1 MTSPQ
6 DFKSLQEKVQS
17 ALVATTRSVNRIAAE
32 DLAFQRAVNPGVGD
46 DLDAK
51 TERLLELSTT
61 LLKSAASVCGLN
73 APNLEDADDI
83 DMRWRSVVDVV
94 DSVLEKADTSIDEY
108 TGAIKRKDAPTADAS
123 QAKKAKTTG
132 TDKVI
137 RNANISKPQ
146 LNFDPP
152 VDNNA
157 TWKPILTEKPHAK
170 VPLEQS
176 LVSNET
182 DGFVTYDYTIFL
194 PLLYMDKSTDSKHTR
209 SRINKRHKT
218 RGSIKS
224 INGEI
229 RYKHPYEA
237 EILEA
242 KYPDRVYQQA
252 EPIPWQPVDKTE
264 ATWVDTFEGVLEMLE
279 ELKKAKEIAV
289 DLEHHDF
296 RTYVGLTSLMQI
308 STREK
313 DWVVD
318 TLKPWRQQLQVL
330 NQVFADP
337 NIVKVFHGSYMDI
350 IWLQRDLGLYVN
362 GLFDTFYACEALHYP
377 QKSLAFLLSK
387 FANFDADK
395 RYQMA
400 DWRMRPLSPEMLYY
414 ARSDTHYL
422 LYVYDKVR
430 NELVMKSDRGNPGT
444 NYIETV
450 LQKSKSQ
457 SLSRYEG
464 EHFDPVS
471 GKGPKG
477 WYGLLLKH
485 PAPFS
490 GQQFAVYRA
499 VWAWRDEVA
508 RREDESTAYVLPNA
522 IIGDIA
528 KRMPPDAKALHA
540 LIPPSSHIA
549 RRNVSDIWVRYQEAR
564 ERGVE
569 EPSLYHFF
577 RSDLP
582 SRPAKPLVE
591 TAVDDAA
598 DVAAEPG
605 QLAQSQLFGGMALS
619 SAWEATPSAA
629 NGLGDFVMLPWQKFV
644 QNVATTEATAQE
656 DVAME
661 GGVEA
666 EAKAAAQPEAPP
678 VEEEFTLK
686 AGTKRRAPAQEES
699 DGSDDESGSEEST
712 VDIVLERA
720 DGTPSGKRGKTTE
733 GDRKAKVEQ
742 KRADKVARYTE
753 DYQRAQAEVERL
765 TKDLAEDRA
774 YPVQL
779 EEAQGIA
786 SEKKQKLDNYVTAL
800 ANRKAKAEKKAAAK
814 ARKQEKAERKKQ
826 KEAEK
831 LAKKAAKKAAK
842 SKSEGEGDDDEE
854 EEAFDY
860 GQAASVLHAKRNGG
874 GVKKVAKPAFDPYA
888 KTGDDAP
895 KGARKAPPPRGEKSA
910 TFKR

>member
-17 ALVATTRSVNRIAAE
+17 ALVATTRSVYRIAAE

-83 DMRWRSVVDVV
+83 DLRWRSVVDVV

-182 DGFVTYDYTIFL
+182 DGFVTY
-194 PLLYMDKSTDSKHTR
+194 
-209 SRINKRHKT
+209 
-218 RGSIKS
+218 
-224 INGEI
+224 E
-229 RYKHPYEA
+229 YKHPYEA

-430 NELVMKSDRGNPGT
+430 NELVMKSDRGNPGID
-444 NYIETV
+444 YIETV

-549 RRNVSDIWVRYQEAR
+549 RRNVSDIWARYQEAR

-605 QLAQSQLFGGMALS
+605 QLAQSQLFGRMALS

-629 NGLGDFVMLPWQKFV
+629 NGLGDFIMLPWQKFV

-699 DGSDDESGSEEST
+699 DGSDDESGSEESS

-720 DGTPSGKRGKTTE
+720 DGTPSGKRSKTTE
-733 GDRKAKVEQ
+733 GDRKTKVEQ

-753 DYQRAQAEVERL
+753 DHQRAQAEVERL

-786 SEKKQKLDNYVTAL
+786 AEKKQKLDNYVTAL

-874 GVKKVAKPAFDPYA
+874 GVKKAAKPAFDPYA

>member
-17 ALVATTRSVNRIAAE
+17 ALVATTRSANRIAAE

-83 DMRWRSVVDVV
+83 DLRWRSVVDVV

-170 VPLEQS
+170 VALEQS

-194 PLLYMDKSTDSKHTR
+194 PLLHMNESTHSKQTR

-218 RGSIKS
+218 RGSINS

-444 NYIETV
+444 DYIETV

-549 RRNVSDIWVRYQEAR
+549 RRNVSDIWARYQEAR

-605 QLAQSQLFGGMALS
+605 QLAQSQLFGSMALS
-619 SAWEATPSAA
+619 SAWEAAPSAA

-644 QNVATTEATAQE
+644 QKVATTEATAQE

-699 DGSDDESGSEEST
+699 DGSDDESGSEESS

-774 YPVQL
+774 YPLQL

-814 ARKQEKAERKKQ
+814 ARKQEKA
-826 KEAEK
+826 
-831 LAKKAAKKAAK
+831 
-842 SKSEGEGDDDEE
+842 
-854 EEAFDY
+854 FDY

-874 GVKKVAKPAFDPYA
+874 GAKKVAKPAFDPYA

>member
-182 DGFVTYDYTIFL
+182 DGFVT
-194 PLLYMDKSTDSKHTR
+194 
-209 SRINKRHKT
+209 
-218 RGSIKS
+218 
-224 INGEI
+224 
-229 RYKHPYEA
+229 YKHPYEA

>member
-182 DGFVTYDYTIFL
+182 DGFVT
-194 PLLYMDKSTDSKHTR
+194 
-209 SRINKRHKT
+209 
-218 RGSIKS
+218 
-224 INGEI
+224 
-229 RYKHPYEA
+229 YKHPYEA

-699 DGSDDESGSEEST
+699 DGSDDESGSEESS